1 MTTATDATYAAYADR
16 LATSGILTD
25 PWIDGAPRF
34 TPEPVVLDAREA
46 AALSRTAED
55 AALLFDEAVR
65 LALDD
70 EAVLSDFYRL
80 SPVQAAM
87 FQASAPL
94 WHVMARADVFFTAD
108 GPKITELNSDT
119 PTGQPEAVVT
129 SALAAMEHPD
139 LIDPNAALC
148 ARFLH
153 ACRAAKQALVK
164 DDDCGR
170 IGIVYPTELTEDLS
184 WVRLWREV
192 FVAAGHEVVLGSP
205 YNLGRDAQGRV
216 LLFGEPVSLILRHYK
231 TDWWSER
238 ESAWADEAL
247 ADPLPLAG
255 PLRALLEAQHEGK
268 VAIVNPFGAVL
279 AQNKRLMAF
288 CWERVHRF
296 SVRAQGIVERI
307 LPYTARLEALHTEQL
322 LADRENWVLKSDYGA
337 EGDEVIIG
345 RAVDDALWRTCLSL
359 ARPGRWIAQRY
370 FEAAKDAQGLVRN
383 HGVFVVGGRATGL
396 YTRVHGSEG
405 GVTDTSALSA
415 PTLVRPAK

>member
-1 MTTATDATYAAYADR
+1 MTDYADFAEQ
-16 LATSGILTD
+16 LAASLILTD

-34 TPEPVVLDAREA
+34 TPEPVVLDEDTA
-46 AALSRTAED
+46 AVLGKTAED

-70 EAVLSDFYRL
+70 ESVLADFYRL
-80 SPVQAAM
+80 SPVQTTM
-87 FQASAPL
+87 FQAAAPL

-129 SALAAMEHPD
+129 SALAATLRTD
-139 LIDPNAALC
+139 LVDPNALLC

-153 ACRAAKQALVK
+153 ACRAAKQALVV
-164 DDDCGR
+164 DDGDDGAV
-170 IGIVYPTELTEDLS
+170 GIVYPTELTEDLS

-205 YNLGRDAQGRV
+205 YNLSPGDDGRV
-216 LLFGEPVSLILRHYK
+216 LLFGRPVSLVLRHYK

-238 ESAWADEAL
+238 ESPWLDETM
-247 ADPLPLAG
+247 ADPLPLTG
-255 PLRALLEAQHEGK
+255 PLRLLLEAELARK
-268 VAIVNPFGAVL
+268 VAVVNPFGAVL

-288 CWERVHRF
+288 CWERIHRF
-296 SVRAQGIVERI
+296 SVRAQGIIERI
-307 LPYTARLEALHTEQL
+307 VPYTARLEALHEEQL

-359 ARPGRWIAQRY
+359 ARPGRWVAQRF
-370 FEAAKDAQGLVRN
+370 FEATADAQGFVRN
-383 HGVFVVGGRATGL
+383 HGVFIVAGRASGL
-396 YTRVHGSEG
+396 YTRIHAAQGDG
-405 GVTDTSALSA
+405 LTDAGALSA
-415 PTLVRPAK
+415 PTLVRAGSSTR